1 MDELPEHLK
10 DWIYLGED
18 KGLLPEDFAV
28 WLVDK
33 ATLLQANQENPTH
46 NHQTLEQQVE
56 NAYHLGRVCKLPI
69 VLKYPPPGPSNA

>member
-33 ATLLQANQENPTH
+33 ATLLQAIYRIH
-46 NHQTLEQQVE
+46 SRYL
-56 NAYHLGRVCKLPI
+56 L
-69 VLKYPPPGPSNA
+69 